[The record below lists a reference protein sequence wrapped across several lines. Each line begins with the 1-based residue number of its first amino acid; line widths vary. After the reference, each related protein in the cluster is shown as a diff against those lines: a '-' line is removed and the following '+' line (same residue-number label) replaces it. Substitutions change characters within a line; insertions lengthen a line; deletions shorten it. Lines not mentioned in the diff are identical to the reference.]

1 MSKTKYLREPYKTI
15 FEEVSDIF
23 DYALT
28 LEEYYNNII
37 EQHVKAND

>member
-1 MSKTKYLREPYKTI
+1 MSETALTERDKAMFL
-15 FEEVSDIF
+15 EVSDLF

-28 LEEYYNNII
+28 LEEYYNNVI